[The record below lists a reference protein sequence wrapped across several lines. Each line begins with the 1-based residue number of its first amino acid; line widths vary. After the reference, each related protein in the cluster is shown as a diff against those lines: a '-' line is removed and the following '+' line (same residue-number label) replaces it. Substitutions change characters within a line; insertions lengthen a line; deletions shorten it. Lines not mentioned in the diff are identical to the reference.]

1 VKKIFMYMLAI
12 LALVAMTGCENGTNE
27 ATTAQVEESAL
38 PGGGTNNVY
47 VITTKKSDEDS
58 KTLRNDAGAVIEEA
72 GYVVKARYHE
82 GSEETQTEL
91 IQKAI
96 DKKAAAIVCAYTGT
110 EQIEASIQAA
120 KEAGIPVFLVG
131 ESSTKTQDAVS
142 CIEPGEDAG
151 KTIGEQVVDYIQ

>member
-1 VKKIFMYMLAI
+1 MLAI
-12 LALVAMTGCENGTNE
+12 LAMAAVTGCGNSTKE
-27 ATTAQVEESAL
+27 ATTAQVEESVL

-47 VITTKKSDEDS
+47 VITMKKSDADS

-91 IQKAI
+91 IQTAI
-96 DKKAAAIVCAYTGT
+96 NKKAAAIVCAYTGT

-131 ESSTKTQDAVS
+131 ESNEKTQDAVS
-142 CIEPGEDAG
+142 CIEAGEDAG
-151 KTIGEQVVDYIQ
+151 KTIGEQVVEYIQ